1 MTIALR
7 TPTPADADALA
18 DLLTRNRVYFQTGE
32 PLRPDEFY
40 TPDHQA
46 QVIRDAENARQAGA
60 SVLYLIEDDGAVVG
74 RANLNSIIRGAFQ
87 SASVGYAVDQAHTG
101 RASLRPHSVSSSAS
115 PSPSWACTASKAK
128 PWSTTPPHSA
138 SSPTAAS
145 STTAPPPT
153 TSAFTGSRR
162 PTTSFSSSTPTGAI
176 NQGAGWT
183 VAPRVSLVGQA
194 GAGLRADGT
203 VRVTSGLHGRTL
215 CVCICHSTT
224 AERDTTLVSSRHG
237 DDVATDRG

>member
-46 QVIRDAENARQAGA
+46 QVIRDAKNARQAGA

-87 SASVGYAVDQAHTG
+87 SASVGYAVDQAHPG
-101 RASLRPHSVSSSAS
+101 RGVATAALRELIRIAFTELGLHRLQGETLVDN
-115 PSPSWACTASKAK
+115 TASQRVL
-128 PWSTTPPHSA
+128 TNCGFVHYG
-138 SSPTAAS
+138 
-145 STTAPPPT
+145 TAPDYLRIHGKSQT
-153 TSAFTGSRR
+153 HDLFQL
-162 PTTSFSSSTPTGAI
+162 I
-176 NQGAGWT
+176 N
-183 VAPRVSLVGQA
+183 
-194 GAGLRADGT
+194 
-203 VRVTSGLHGRTL
+203 
-215 CVCICHSTT
+215 
-224 AERDTTLVSSRHG
+224 
-237 DDVATDRG
+237 TDWSD